1 MSNVRY
7 ANRTCHE
14 CGAIHPQNE
23 MTRTT
28 VTKESGRSKKTFSI
42 LDGNDKRRQDALWG
56 LGGRTYYSKRE
67 VWMCGDCTTTS
78 PEDTAGALAVL
89 NWIFIIYC
97 GYAAY
102 INVNHLIDGT
112 GNDAFLNFCLS
123 VLFGSLALLVKFSKG
138 KSE

>member
-67 VWMCGDCTTTS
+67 VWVCDSCTTEKTDES
-78 PEDTAGALAVL
+78 LAAL
-89 NWIFIIYC
+89 NWVFIAYC
-97 GYAAY
+97 AY
-102 INVNHLIDGT
+102 SAYVNVNHLIDGT
-112 GNDAFLNFCLS
+112 GENVVKNICLS